1 MKAVLV
7 RQFGPIENA
16 RVEEWPDPAPGD
28 GEVVIDVE
36 AVDTNYPD
44 LLVIE
49 GRYQVKPPLP
59 FTPGKAAAG
68 RIAVLGAGVT
78 GLRVGERVAAQIEY
92 GAYASKLRVSA
103 GCCYPIPDSIGM
115 TDAAALILAYQTA
128 WWGLTDR
135 ARLEPGE
142 SVLVLGAGGG
152 VGVASLSVAKALG
165 AGLTIGATRGTGKA
179 ETIRKA
185 GADHLIDLL
194 QPDLTNSLR
203 DDVRR
208 LTGGKGVD
216 VVIDSVGGRVTEAA
230 LRALTWRG
238 RLIVVGF
245 TANEIPNIRANYLL
259 LRNISVVG
267 LQASDYRDRRPQQAA
282 QAQAEIF
289 RLAVEGKLAPMVSE
303 VLPLESFVD
312 ALAKLRDGK
321 AAGKI
326 VLRIGA
332 LQLIA

>member
-1 MKAVLV
+1 VKAVRV
-7 RQFGPIENA
+7 RQFGPIEHA
-16 RVEEWPDPAPGD
+16 RVEDCPDPSPTA

-36 AVDTNYPD
+36 AIDVNYPD

-68 RIAVLGAGVT
+68 RIAALGASVT
-78 GLRVGERVAAQIEY
+78 GLRVGERVAVQIEY

-103 GCCYPIPDSIGM
+103 GCCYPIPDLIDSI
-115 TDAAALILAYQTA
+115 DAASLILAYQTA

-152 VGVASLSVAKALG
+152 VGVASISMAKALG
-165 AGLTIGATRGTGKA
+165 AGLVIGATRGTGKSDM
-179 ETIRKA
+179 IRKA
-185 GADHLIDLL
+185 GADHLIDLS
-194 QPDLTNSLR
+194 QPNLIDSLR
-203 DDVRR
+203 DNVRQ

-216 VVIDSVGGRVTEAA
+216 VVFDSVGGRVTEAA
-230 LRALTWRG
+230 LRALAWRG

-245 TANEIPNIRANYLL
+245 TANEIPNLRANYLL
-259 LRNISVVG
+259 LRNIAVVG

-289 RLAVEGKLAPMVSE
+289 RLAVEGKIAPMVSE
-303 VLPLESFVD
+303 VLPFELFAE

-321 AAGKI
+321 ARGKI
-326 VLRIGA
+326 VLQIGA
-332 LQLIA
+332 